1 MPQRP
6 LLTLF
11 AFALTLPACEP
22 EKPADKPTKDM
33 KTTADA
39 DKKTDKIEPK
49 IDPAKD
55 DPAKVEPAK
64 DDPTKAEPTDPA
76 KDPAKPDPAKDE
88 PAKDA
93 AKPEPAKGS

>member
-1 MPQRP
+1 MPRLP

-11 AFALTLPACEP
+11 AFALSLPACEP
-22 EKPADKPTKDM
+22 EKPADKPTKDT

-49 IDPAKD
+49 
-55 DPAKVEPAK
+55 VEPAK
-64 DDPTKAEPTDPA
+64 EEPTKAEPA
-76 KDPAKPDPAKDE
+76 KDEPAEEEPTKAEPSKEE